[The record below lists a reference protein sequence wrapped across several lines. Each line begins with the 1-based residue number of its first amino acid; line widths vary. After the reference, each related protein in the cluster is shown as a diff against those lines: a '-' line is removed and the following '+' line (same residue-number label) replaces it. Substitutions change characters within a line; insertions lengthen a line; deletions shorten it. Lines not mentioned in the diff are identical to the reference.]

1 MAVLVMME
9 GVELADHVSEDLLR
23 TDRLL
28 GVGRAGVEL
37 VPRVEEPDKVHEFGY
52 QARRGQL
59 GQHVLVLTNS
69 YEHVEEGWRGQKGL
83 QAHIHE
89 AAVGVIR
96 EPLGEDFVYIS

>member
-1 MAVLVMME
+1 MAVLVMMK

-52 QARRGQL
+52 QTRG
-59 GQHVLVLTNS
+59 
-69 YEHVEEGWRGQKGL
+69 
-83 QAHIHE
+83 
-89 AAVGVIR
+89 
-96 EPLGEDFVYIS
+96 